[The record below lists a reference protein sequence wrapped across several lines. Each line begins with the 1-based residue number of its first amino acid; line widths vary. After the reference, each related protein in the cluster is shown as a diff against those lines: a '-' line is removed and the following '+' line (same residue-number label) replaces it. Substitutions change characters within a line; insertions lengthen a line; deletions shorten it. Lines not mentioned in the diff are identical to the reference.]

1 MNVTER
7 LCRKITSIDA
17 GQLGEPEYA
26 AARRLVLDGIAVAIA
41 GANMEP
47 APKIFADYFAEQGGR
62 PAASLLGLGMALP
75 VTQAALVNGA
85 SMHVLDFEPM
95 WKPATHALSPAL
107 AAALALVETR
117 DIHGREL
124 ATAVLKGIE
133 MQGRLRQGYA
143 SVESRD
149 LKFHPPGVVGPL
161 GAGVAAAHL
170 LGFDAE
176 MLANTLGV
184 ASSRCGSLFS
194 NLGTMTKSSHCGYAA
209 SLGLEAALLTERGF
223 TGNRKMFDAA
233 TQGFRHA
240 FLPDDFEPESL
251 MAFGEPFRA
260 IDPGFAIKLFP
271 AKFSTHDGITAA
283 LALRDRAPPE
293 RIRAVRVV
301 AAEVPSSNRP
311 SPKEGL
317 EGKFSVQYT
326 VAAALLDGQVGLQ
339 TFTDER
345 LFRSEMQALL
355 PKITFTMDSQ
365 MPSAYNSGRCAEV
378 EIDLDDGTVLRERC
392 ESPRGSWGAA
402 PVSSEEHLTKV
413 RSCLSVALSPSAVE
427 TCIALAGDLDR
438 LQPGD
443 VKQLVR
449 LASMTD
455 ASPVRRA
462 AGHNDER

>member
-1 MNVTER
+1 MNLTER
-7 LCRKITSIDA
+7 LCRRITSIDA
-17 GQLGEPEYA
+17 GQIGAPEYA
-26 AARRLVLDGIAVAIA
+26 AARRLVLDGIAVAVA

-47 APKIFADYFAEQGGR
+47 APKIFADYFADQGGR
-62 PAASLLGLGMALP
+62 PDASLLGLGKALP

-95 WKPATHALSPAL
+95 WQPATHALSPAL

-117 DIHGREL
+117 EIHGREL
-124 ATAVLKGIE
+124 ATALLKGIE

-161 GAGVAAAHL
+161 GAAVATAHL
-170 LGFDAE
+170 LGFNAE
-176 MLANTLGV
+176 MLANALGV

-223 TGNRKMFDAA
+223 TGNQTLFDAK
-233 TQGFRHA
+233 TQGYQQA
-240 FLPDDFEPESL
+240 FLPSDFEPESL
-251 MAFGEPFRA
+251 MVFGEPFRV

-271 AKFSTHDGITAA
+271 AKFSTHYGITAA

-311 SPKEGL
+311 SPKSGL

-345 LFRSEMQALL
+345 LLQSDMQTLL
-355 PKITFTMDSQ
+355 PKIAFTMDSK
-365 MPSAYNSGRCAEV
+365 MPSTYNSGRNAEV
-378 EIDLDDGTVLRERC
+378 EIDLEDGTVLRERC
-392 ESPRGSWGAA
+392 ERPCGSWGAA
-402 PVSSEEHLTKV
+402 PVSSEEHLAKV
-413 RSCLSVALSPSAVE
+413 RSCLSVALPPAAVE
-427 TCIALAGDLDR
+427 QCIALAGDIDH
-438 LQPGD
+438 LQPRD
-443 VKQLVR
+443 VQQLVR
-449 LASMTD
+449 LASMTE

-462 AGHNDER
+462 VGHKD